1 MTRLIAITGGIGSG
15 KSIICNILQI
25 LGFTIYD
32 CDNMAKYIM
41 DNSDDIKTTIATKI
55 SQDAITSLGKIDRK
69 VLAEIVFNDST
80 KLNILNKIVHSSVK
94 NDIERWATTN
104 SHKNILFI
112 ETAILYQS
120 GLDKIVSEIW
130 EVYAH
135 EETRIKRVI
144 ARNNT
149 SRNEVIARINSQ
161 QITNTEIHP
170 NTHII
175 INDDVTPIIP
185 QIQKLLNSNESAS

>member
-1 MTRLIAITGGIGSG
+1 MTRLIAISGGIGSG
-15 KSIICNILQI
+15 KSVVCNILHT
-25 LGFTIYD
+25 LGYPIYD
-32 CDNMAKYIM
+32 CDSMAKQIM
-41 DNSDDIKTTIATKI
+41 DNSADIKKTIATEICK
-55 SQDAITSLGKIDRK
+55 DAISSLGKIDRK
-69 VLAEIVFNDST
+69 VLAKIVFNDST
-80 KLNILNKIVHSSVK
+80 KLKILNHIVHSSVR
-94 NDIERWATTN
+94 NDIEKWATAN

-120 GLDKIVSEIW
+120 GLDKVVSEIW
-130 EVYAH
+130 DVYAP

-149 SRNEVIARINSQ
+149 SRHEVIARINSQ
-161 QITNTEIHP
+161 QLRNIELHP

-175 INDDVTPIIP
+175 INDDKTPIIP